1 MAEVGAGISAGQ
13 MLDALAIAA
22 EVRRDAAALFA
33 RYDLLLCPAIAAL
46 AWPAEAVFPPEI
58 DGQPVGPRGHAVFT
72 AWMNVAGLPAA
83 TVPVAMTAQDGGIGL
98 QLVAAHGRDQD
109 LLAFLRQSPALA
121 PLSPAPLARLDSMR

>member
-1 MAEVGAGISAGQ
+1 
-13 MLDALAIAA
+13 L
-22 EVRRDAAALFA
+22 RRDAAALFT

-46 AWPAEAVFPPEI
+46 AWPADAVFPPEI

-98 QLVAAHGRDQD
+98 QLVAAHGRDRD
-109 LLAFLRQSPALA
+109 LLAFLRQSPALTD
-121 PLSPAPLARLDSMR
+121 LSPAPLAKLA